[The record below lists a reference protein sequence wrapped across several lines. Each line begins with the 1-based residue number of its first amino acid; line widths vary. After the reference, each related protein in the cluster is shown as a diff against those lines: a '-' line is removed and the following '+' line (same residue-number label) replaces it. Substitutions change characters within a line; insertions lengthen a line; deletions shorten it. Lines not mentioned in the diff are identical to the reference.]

1 MEGKRVGLAV
11 TQARVPSR
19 PPSPSDPA
27 PCFLICQTG
36 NEHPPLQVVVGF
48 AQTMSVKKSAA
59 FLPHSLENE
68 ATVGAV
74 GAVSCT
80 W

>member
-1 MEGKRVGLAV
+1 MEGKSVGLAV

-27 PCFLICQTG
+27 PCVRICQTG
-36 NEHPPLQVVVGF
+36 NEHPSLQVVGGF
-48 AQTMSVKKSAA
+48 TETMSVKKSAA
-59 FLPHSLENE
+59 FLPHSLENK
-68 ATVGAV
+68 APVGAV